1 MSGGGRAAI
10 ESAHCTDGVAERDFF
25 SCDYV
30 HAAGGRRRRRRRC
43 GIIVEQIEDDLLIAV
58 LRQVQGDL
66 LRVGV
71 LLAADADRVRTQVT
85 SWLED
90 WDSREIADFAS
101 LLARFNASVDQSVGA

>member
-1 MSGGGRAAI
+1 
-10 ESAHCTDGVAERDFF
+10 
-25 SCDYV
+25 
-30 HAAGGRRRRRRRC
+30 
-43 GIIVEQIEDDLLIAV
+43 
-58 LRQVQGDL
+58 
-66 LRVGV
+66 